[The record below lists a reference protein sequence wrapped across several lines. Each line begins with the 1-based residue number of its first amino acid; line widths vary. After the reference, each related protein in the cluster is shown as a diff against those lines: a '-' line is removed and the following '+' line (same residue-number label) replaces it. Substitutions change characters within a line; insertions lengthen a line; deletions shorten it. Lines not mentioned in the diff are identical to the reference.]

1 MAISSRPNI
10 WSGGLSPTNSWPV
23 CGCVKRAESVIRA
36 AIYSWKTDTHHL
48 CQLDQEL
55 GAGRLETGTKVLGP
69 MRTYSRA
76 GMLSAISVRLRRR
89 TGGCIDSGS
98 VARCRAATERASF
111 PVRGATGLGV
121 ETSAC
126 RVARERDSR
135 RLPQRIRQT
144 RVGCRSAVWLRRDCY
159 TQGQGFLAAIKT
171 KASQSTQGGTL
182 YACRVFAG
190 ARPAIAELGAADGRH
205 QSIPPPDA

>member
-1 MAISSRPNI
+1 MWLGSRCMAISSRPNI

-135 RLPQRIRQT
+135 RLPQLIRQT
-144 RVGCRSAVWLRRDCY
+144 RAGCRSAVWLRRECY
-159 TQGQGFLAAIKT
+159 THGHGFIAPTSA
-171 KASQSTQGGTL
+171 KASQTTWWSAVQTARALAAVPAGVLGFCLGT
-182 YACRVFAG
+182 
-190 ARPAIAELGAADGRH
+190 RPR
-205 QSIPPPDA
+205 